1 MILLQATLENVPAW
15 RTYLQD
21 GNQIAQII
29 GTIMVVVYVIYTYKT
44 FKQIKKQTDYQ
55 QDAYLKIEHSI
66 VKEINNQ
73 DPSIVTIVDNR
84 IVQSKNS
91 LPTKYLRKDIPQNM
105 MEVLKPI
112 FKFDYNLFEGNY
124 FTVNLT
130 NYGNAEVNL
139 IKLSVCVLIINS
151 KEVAERKMLRERDT
165 HNFEVKIDE
174 IVGRN
179 GGKIKIPIISTA
191 SFPTYTITIKGE
203 YYDVRNKKYMIQESA
218 TSGQNEHFMKLP

>member
-1 MILLQATLENVPAW
+1 MILLQATQENAPVW
-15 RTYLQD
+15 RTHLQD

-29 GTIMVVVYVIYTYKT
+29 GTVMVVIYVIYTYKT

-55 QDAYLKIEHSI
+55 QDAYLKVENSI
-66 VKEINNQ
+66 VKEINDQ
-73 DPSIVTIVDNR
+73 DPSIVTIIDNR

-91 LPTKYLRKDIPQNM
+91 LTTKYLRKDIPQKM

-112 FKFDYNLFEGNY
+112 FKFDDNLFEGNL

-139 IKLSVCVLIINS
+139 INLNVCLLVINS

-165 HNFEVKIDE
+165 HNFKVKIEE
-174 IVGRN
+174 IIGRN

-191 SFPTYTITIKGE
+191 SFPTYTITITGE
-203 YYDVRNKKYMIQESA
+203 YYDVRNKKYHIHESV
-218 TSGQNEHFMKLP
+218 TSGQNEHFLKLP

>member
-1 MILLQATLENVPAW
+1 MILLQATLENASAW

-29 GTIMVVVYVIYTYKT
+29 GTVMVVIYVIYTYKT

-55 QDAYLKIEHSI
+55 QDAYLKVEHSI

-91 LPTKYLRKDIPQNM
+91 LTTKYLRKNIPQNM

-112 FKFDYNLFEGNY
+112 FKFDDNLFEGNY

-139 IKLSVCVLIINS
+139 INLNVCVLVINS

-165 HNFEVKIDE
+165 HNFEVKIEE

-203 YYDVRNKKYMIQESA
+203 YYDVRNKKYLIQESV
-218 TSGQNEHFMKLP
+218 TSGQNEHFLKLP